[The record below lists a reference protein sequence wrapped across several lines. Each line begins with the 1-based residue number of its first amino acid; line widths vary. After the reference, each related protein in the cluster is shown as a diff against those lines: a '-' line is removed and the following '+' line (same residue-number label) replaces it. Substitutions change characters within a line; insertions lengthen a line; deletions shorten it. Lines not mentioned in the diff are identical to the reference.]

1 MSLCYKLDAVCIENT
16 IYLFIDQVLVY
27 RFYISI
33 VCYFCMI
40 FFVFLFYWCRAH
52 DTFVQLND
60 IYTKCFN
67 VSDYIVKCMIYM
79 YNKCKI

>member
-16 IYLFIDQVLVY
+16 IYLFDVQILYTCIYCLLFLYDFL
-27 RFYISI
+27 
-33 VCYFCMI
+33 C
-40 FFVFLFYWCRAH
+40 FLFYWCRAH

>member
-16 IYLFIDQVLVY
+16 IYLFIDEVLMY
-27 RFYISI
+27 RFYIHVSLYDFL
-33 VCYFCMI
+33 C
-40 FFVFLFYWCRAH
+40 FLFYWCRAH